1 METEKN
7 IIENAN
13 VYINEGLD
21 AFSKNQLSEAASI
34 VSKALQLLKGTN
46 ELKLYAKALNIL
58 GVIYATIGN
67 ETMAIDCYLDGL
79 EIAEEHSAYDLLFLF
94 YNNIGSRYQELGEHQ
109 KAIYYFQQ
117 SREQLKMPEVK
128 SDMRY
133 KHWCMISALN
143 LVESYCMLMEYKEAE
158 YYLKLADEVL
168 EGEVKEDYMYTY
180 LLSKF
185 HLCLKT
191 GKEEFVYSHLEEL
204 LECAAKDKNN
214 MDFVQ
219 NMTEVS
225 SILLQ
230 IKDFEHLREM
240 VQTFDDYA
248 KTQGTV
254 FYRITAVR
262 LWMKYY
268 KAIGKEEEYKELCV
282 EHAELMEQEEHLVN
296 QEKIAAI
303 DTKIELR
310 VKEAERRKAEK
321 EAMLDP
327 LTGLWNRL
335 KLRKDS
341 VALFESA
348 FEKGSQIALGV
359 LDVDCFKAQND
370 TYGHLQGDSCLKEVT
385 QIMRQAV
392 GEQGTVYRYGG
403 DEFIILLTDGKRSI
417 VEKIADTIRKML
429 EEQKIPNDNSVVEK
443 FLTVSQGY
451 VSFVPKHGEELAD
464 YLRLADQELYQV
476 KERGRN
482 DYSIVVQSNS

>member
-1 METEKN
+1 METEKK

-13 VYINEGLD
+13 EYINKGLD

-34 VSKALQLLKGTN
+34 ISKALQLLKKTN
-46 ELKLYAKALNIL
+46 ELNLYAKTLNML

-79 EIAEEHSAYDLLFLF
+79 DIAEEHSAYDLLFFF

-109 KAIYYFQQ
+109 KAIYYFQK
-117 SREQLKMPEVK
+117 SRNQLKMPEVK
-128 SDMRY
+128 SDVRY
-133 KHWCMISALN
+133 NHWCMISALN
-143 LVESYCMLMEYKEAE
+143 LAESYCVLMEYQEAE
-158 YYLKLADEVL
+158 HYLKLADEVL
-168 EGEVKEDYMYTY
+168 EGEVKEDYMYAY

-191 GKEEFVYSHLEEL
+191 GKEEFVHENLEEL
-204 LECAAKDKNN
+204 LECALTDKNN

-219 NMTEVS
+219 NMKEVC

-230 IKDFEHLREM
+230 IKDFEHLKKM
-240 VQTFDDYA
+240 VQIFDDYA

-254 FYRITAVR
+254 FYRMTAVR
-262 LWMKYY
+262 LWMEYY
-268 KAIGKEEEYKELCV
+268 KAIGKEEEYRKFCV
-282 EHAELMEQEEHLVN
+282 EYTELIEQERHLVN
-296 QEKIAAI
+296 REKVAAI
-303 DTKIELR
+303 DNKIELR

-341 VALFESA
+341 VSLFTSALEQ
-348 FEKGSQIALGV
+348 EHQIALGV
-359 LDVDCFKAQND
+359 LDIDCFKAQND
-370 TYGHLQGDSCLKEVT
+370 TYGHLQGDCCLKEVT
-385 QIMRQAV
+385 QIMSQAV
-392 GEQGTVYRYGG
+392 GEKGTVYRYGG
-403 DEFIILLTDGKRSI
+403 DEFIILLSEGKRSV
-417 VEKIADTIRKML
+417 VETIADTIGKTL
-429 EEQKIPNDNSVVEK
+429 KESKIPNDNSVVEK

-451 VSFVPKHGEELAD
+451 VTFIPKQGEELSD

-482 DYSIVVQSNS
+482 DYSIVVQNNA